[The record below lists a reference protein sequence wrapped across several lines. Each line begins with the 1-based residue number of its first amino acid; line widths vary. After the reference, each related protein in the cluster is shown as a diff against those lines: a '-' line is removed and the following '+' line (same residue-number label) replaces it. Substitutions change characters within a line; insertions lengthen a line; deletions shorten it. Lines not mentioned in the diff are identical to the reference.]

1 MKMKWL
7 ALVTAAALSLT
18 ACGDKNKQAS
28 DEPVKA
34 AAGNTAEA
42 PKDAEKPAEEAKS
55 EVKPVVS
62 SGNFWR
68 MQPLCKLLKMR

>member
-1 MKMKWL
+1 MKWL
-7 ALVTAAALSLT
+7 ALVTAATLSLT

-34 AAGNTAEA
+34 ATAILQ
-42 PKDAEKPAEEAKS
+42 KPLKMLTNLLKKQNLRQNLWFLQAIS
-55 EVKPVVS
+55 
-62 SGNFWR
+62 WR